1 MSYSVSTDALSRA
14 RIEREKQ
21 TARILNVA
29 LPIVGMESIKQIRE
43 LLSIYDERIY
53 LWLAKLYDKKYGG
66 FYFSNSARDTEGF
79 LPDIQSTAQAMRML
93 KSTGLFDE
101 SVPYDELFP
110 LEITRSIINFFN
122 SKQAPDGY
130 FYHPQWGENISSDRK
145 LYDRRWALNMLKALN
160 TKPLVESISNDSDV
174 STEEIDF
181 LKNIEAFKIYL
192 SEIDLSK
199 SSLKVATL
207 LSSISSHVIRAGQDY
222 VDELKRWLEKWSWL
236 WVWQEN
242 ENYDSVNALV
252 KICVEY
258 KIMDLILPYQENIL
272 EASIKRIE
280 RERFDSVMECDN
292 SWKTMKILF
301 NFMSKNSNGE
311 TVYSLRSRLWRR
323 APELIEKTRDKV
335 LAFQNA
341 DGTFF
346 YSKSNKNTAYGA
358 VVGVSGVAEGNINAT
373 AMASSSTINNMC
385 YALGIPK
392 IDIFCNEDGK
402 IFLDAIKSN

>member
-192 SEIDLSK
+192 SEIPPYGF
-199 SSLKVATL
+199 A
-207 LSSISSHVIRAGQDY
+207 AF
-222 VDELKRWLEKWSWL
+222 E
-236 WVWQEN
+236 
-242 ENYDSVNALV
+242 
-252 KICVEY
+252 VE
-258 KIMDLILPYQENIL
+258 
-272 EASIKRIE
+272 
-280 RERFDSVMECDN
+280 
-292 SWKTMKILF
+292 
-301 NFMSKNSNGE
+301 
-311 TVYSLRSRLWRR
+311 
-323 APELIEKTRDKV
+323 
-335 LAFQNA
+335 
-341 DGTFF
+341 
-346 YSKSNKNTAYGA
+346 
-358 VVGVSGVAEGNINAT
+358 
-373 AMASSSTINNMC
+373 
-385 YALGIPK
+385 
-392 IDIFCNEDGK
+392 
-402 IFLDAIKSN
+402 